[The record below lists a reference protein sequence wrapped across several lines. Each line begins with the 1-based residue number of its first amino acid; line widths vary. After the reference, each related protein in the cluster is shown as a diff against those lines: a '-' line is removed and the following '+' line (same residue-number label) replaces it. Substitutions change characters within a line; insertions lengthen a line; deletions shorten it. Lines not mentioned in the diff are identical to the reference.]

1 MADFREAVVSSSQ
14 LCIMT
19 SIFELSSRL
28 HYGTVK
34 VSLSQAVDT
43 WNGAHP
49 RPLQATKNNSTIQL
63 RQNNK
68 HARCHHFLRSTNSQ
82 TTLKGLRK
90 RNSHQNNKTWRT
102 KSSGVLCVCVQKTL
116 KMSYMY
122 WMITTSAAQ
131 VYNS

>member
-28 HYGTVK
+28 HYGTIK

-49 RPLQATKNNSTIQL
+49 RPLQATKNNSTI
-63 RQNNK
+63 NSDKITN
-68 HARCHHFLRSTNSQ
+68 ARAVINSYDPP
-82 TTLKGLRK
+82 TLK
-90 RNSHQNNKTWRT
+90 QP
-102 KSSGVLCVCVQKTL
+102 L
-116 KMSYMY
+116 K
-122 WMITTSAAQ
+122 A
-131 VYNS
+131 

>member
-1 MADFREAVVSSSQ
+1 MADFREAVVPSSQ

-49 RPLQATKNNSTIQL
+49 RPLQATKNNSTINSDKITNM
-63 RQNNK
+63 R
-68 HARCHHFLRSTNSQ
+68 AVIHFLRFTNSQ

-102 KSSGVLCVCVQKTL
+102 QSSGVLCVCVQKTL

-122 WMITTSAAQ
+122 WMMTTSAAQ